1 MKNYSICEKQCINF
15 IDRAFING
23 DIKILDFDAVRE
35 AIHDF
40 TLGNDLQQYTAEL
53 EFKLIPR
60 YAITN
65 AKDPIFLLE
74 FDKNASI
81 WKVGSL
87 NTGNEYFINSDQFKQ
102 IEFNY

>member
-15 IDRAFING
+15 IDRAIMNG
-23 DIKILDFDAVRE
+23 DIKVIDFDAIRE

-40 TLGNDLQQYTAEL
+40 TLGNDLQQYTEEL
-53 EFKLIPR
+53 EFKLIPM

-65 AKDPIFLLE
+65 AGDPIFLLE

-81 WKVGSL
+81 WNVESL
-87 NTGNEYFINSDQFKQ
+87 ESGDQYLIKPDQFKQ